1 MLVQKLETC
10 HCPFL
15 PAGCNF
21 TRVPPIYADSIQFCI
36 NDTSCIQAFFFLMNK
51 EHELRVVAGLDSF
64 GAGKDVA
71 LGLKSSWNLENIGVW
86 AGNKQ
91 EPKDTLEYIHYT
103 HGKKEFRKEA
113 REIMLQQAVNLFNS
127 YFIAGSVLFR
137 MAAG

>member
-1 MLVQKLETC
+1 
-10 HCPFL
+10 
-15 PAGCNF
+15 
-21 TRVPPIYADSIQFCI
+21 
-36 NDTSCIQAFFFLMNK
+36 MNK

-91 EPKDTLEYIHYT
+91 EPKDTEYIHYT

>member
-1 MLVQKLETC
+1 
-10 HCPFL
+10 
-15 PAGCNF
+15 
-21 TRVPPIYADSIQFCI
+21 
-36 NDTSCIQAFFFLMNK
+36 MNK
-51 EHELRVVAGLDSF
+51 EHELRVEARFDSF

-113 REIMLQQAVNLFNS
+113 QDKMLSRQLICSTPILLPGQFCSGWQLGRQSLFHRLQLSKLNS
-127 YFIAGSVLFR
+127 GF
-137 MAAG
+137 

>member
-1 MLVQKLETC
+1 
-10 HCPFL
+10 
-15 PAGCNF
+15 
-21 TRVPPIYADSIQFCI
+21 
-36 NDTSCIQAFFFLMNK
+36 MNK
-51 EHELRVVAGLDSF
+51 EHQLRVVAGLDSF